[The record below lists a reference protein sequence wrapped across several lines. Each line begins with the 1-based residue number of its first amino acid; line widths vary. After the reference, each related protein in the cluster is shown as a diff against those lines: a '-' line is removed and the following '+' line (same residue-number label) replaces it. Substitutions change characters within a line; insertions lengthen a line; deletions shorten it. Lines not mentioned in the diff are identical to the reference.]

1 MWSGLQPAQ
10 RPRVCI
16 SGRTVQNPMDPWL
29 ESFARANFERS
40 ADTAHDLKTPL
51 NVAVLNLE
59 LLRMRLRKLDAAE
72 DEKVSAYTN
81 AIETE
86 LRRLGRIF
94 DAFFLLSTP
103 PKNEGAPAPVDAG
116 QIAGNAAGAAGFALQ
131 SVSNASVSAHEARIR
146 QLFKLF
152 FEGASR
158 VFADRQ
164 AEAALDASRFTVTLA
179 GRPDDPDFEVTKVFK
194 FYYSDAGGVPDLS
207 LAVARLI
214 AETYG
219 GEINAVQER
228 DKVVLRLSLPL
239 GAR

>member
-1 MWSGLQPAQ
+1 ME
-10 RPRVCI
+10 
-16 SGRTVQNPMDPWL
+16 PWL
-29 ESFARANFERS
+29 EHFARANFQRS

-59 LLRMRLRKLDAAE
+59 LLRMRLRKVGGED
-72 DEKVSAYTN
+72 DEKIVGYTH

-103 PKNEGAPAPVDAG
+103 PKSEDVPAPVDVVPICADAAASAG
-116 QIAGNAAGAAGFALQ
+116 FSLQTNGNAWVLG
-131 SVSNASVSAHEARIR
+131 HEARIR
-146 QLFKLF
+146 QAWKLF
-152 FEGASR
+152 FEGASK
-158 VFADRQ
+158 VFAERN
-164 AEAALDASRFTVTLA
+164 AAADLDGTSYTVTLA
-179 GRPDDPDFEVTKVFK
+179 GTPATPDFELTKLFK
-194 FYYSDAGGVPDLS
+194 FYYTDAEGNPDLS

-219 GEINAVQER
+219 GELNAVVER

-239 GAR
+239 GAQ

>member
-1 MWSGLQPAQ
+1 
-10 RPRVCI
+10 
-16 SGRTVQNPMDPWL
+16 MDPWL
-29 ESFARANFERS
+29 ETFARANFQRS

-72 DEKVSAYTN
+72 DEKVSAYTA

-94 DAFFLLSTP
+94 DAFFLLSIP
-103 PKNEGAPAPVDAG
+103 PKNEGAPVPLDAAA
-116 QIAGNAAGAAGFALQ
+116 ICTEAAGAAGFTLQ
-131 SVSNASVSAHEARIR
+131 TNGNASVAAHEARIR
-146 QLFKLF
+146 QLLKLF
-152 FEGASR
+152 FEGASKI
-158 VFADRQ
+158 FADRQ
-164 AEAALDASRFTVTLA
+164 ADAAQDASRFTVTLA
-179 GRPDDPDFEVTKVFK
+179 GRPHDPEFEATKVFK
-194 FYYSDAGGVPDLS
+194 FYYSDAEGVPDLS

-219 GEINAVQER
+219 GEINAAQER